1 MSENYNHEL
10 DRLFYPRH
18 IAFVGAS
25 PKKGKRWNSGNSYI
39 SGAFSQDFQGG
50 IYPVHP
56 TAKNILGYKVYARI
70 SDIPGEI
77 DLAVF
82 TIPTQ
87 AALQVMEDCVAKGVK
102 FVHLLTAGFA
112 ETGREE
118 DAKVENRIVEIAEK
132 GGVRI
137 IGPNCMGVYC
147 PEGGIA
153 WNDQFP
159 TKSGNVGFFSQSG
172 QLASHFILQGPQRD
186 IYFNKV
192 ISFGNARGVK
202 AYEFLEYF
210 AQDSRIDMIGA
221 YLEGLRDGRAF
232 FEAASRITPK
242 KPVIIWKGGQTEG
255 GSRATLSHTAAI
267 AGSQKIWEAMCSQ
280 AGIISVHS
288 MQEALSTFAAL
299 RMCPL
304 PKGGNVAILGGAGG
318 GSVTMTDM
326 AEKEGLKV
334 PLLTEK
340 SIRALGEM
348 IPLQGNSV
356 KNPLD
361 AFFEEEDQFIRLAR
375 ILRDDP
381 NIDAL
386 IYNLEFTWMFRELG
400 RSGVIKYLQKVIKG
414 KEELKK
420 PLLVAQE
427 HMGEI
432 AMDVFN
438 EEVAEWFHEKHIPTC
453 SSFETAARVLHNL
466 YGYQAYLTVVNEGR
480 P

>member
-1 MSENYNHEL
+1 MSE
-10 DRLFYPRH
+10 
-18 IAFVGAS
+18 I
-25 PKKGKRWNSGNSYI
+25 
-39 SGAFSQDFQGG
+39 
-50 IYPVHP
+50 
-56 TAKNILGYKVYARI
+56 
-70 SDIPGEI
+70 
-77 DLAVF
+77 
-82 TIPTQ
+82 
-87 AALQVMEDCVAKGVK
+87 ED
-102 FVHLLTAGFA
+102 
-112 ETGREE
+112 
-118 DAKVENRIVEIAEK
+118 RIVEIAQK

-137 IGPNCMGVYC
+137 IGPNCMGIYC

-192 ISFGNARGVK
+192 VSFGNARGVQ
-202 AYEFLEYF
+202 ASEFLEYF

-232 FEAASRITPK
+232 FESAKRITPQ
-242 KPVIIWKGGQTEG
+242 KPVVIWKGGQTEG

-267 AGSQKIWEAMCSQ
+267 AGSQQIWEAMCRQ
-280 AGIISVHS
+280 TGIISVHS

-299 RMCPL
+299 RMIPL
-304 PKGGNVAILGGAGG
+304 PKGPRVAILGGAGG

-326 AEKEGLKV
+326 AEKEGLMV
-334 PLLTEK
+334 PQLTEK
-340 SIRALGEM
+340 SIQALGEI

-361 AFFEEEDQFIRLAR
+361 AFFEEEDHFIRLAR

-381 NIDAL
+381 HIDAL
-386 IYNLEFTWMFRELG
+386 IYNLEFTWMYRELG

-427 HMGEI
+427 PMGDI
-432 AMDVFN
+432 ALDVFN
-438 EEVAEWFHEKHIPTC
+438 QEVAEWFHERHIPTC
-453 SSFETAARVLHNL
+453 SSFEIAARVLNNL
-466 YGYQAYLTVVNEGR
+466 YEYQVFLAKVGER
-480 P
+480 I

>member
-1 MSENYNHEL
+1 MSEKCNHEL

-18 IAFVGAS
+18 IAYVGAS
-25 PKKGKRWNSGNSYI
+25 PKKGKRWSSGNAYM
-39 SGAFSQDFQGG
+39 SGAFSQDFQGD
-50 IYPVHP
+50 IFPVHP
-56 TAKNILGYKVYARI
+56 TAKNILGYKAYPGI
-70 SDIPGEI
+70 GDIPGEI

-82 TIPTQ
+82 TIPTRS
-87 AALQVMEDCVAKGVK
+87 AMKVMEDCVAKKVK

-112 ETGREE
+112 ETGQTEHAE
-118 DAKVENRIVEIAEK
+118 IENQIVELAQK

-192 ISFGNARGVK
+192 ISFGNARGVQ
-202 AYEFLEYF
+202 ASEFLEYF

-232 FEAASRITPK
+232 FEAAKRITPK
-242 KPVIIWKGGQTEG
+242 KPVVIWKGGQTEG

-267 AGSQKIWEAMCSQ
+267 AGSQKIWEAMCKQ
-280 AGIISVHS
+280 TGIISVHS

-299 RMCPL
+299 RMTPL
-304 PKGGNVAILGGAGG
+304 PKGPNVAILGGAGG

-326 AEKEGLKV
+326 AEKEGIKV
-334 PLLTEK
+334 PPLTEK
-340 SIRALGEM
+340 SIQALGEI

-361 AFFEEEDQFIRLAR
+361 AFFEEDDHFIRLAR

-386 IYNLEFTWMFRELG
+386 IYNLEFTWMYRELG

-420 PLLVAQE
+420 PLLVALENQ
-427 HMGEI
+427 GNI
-432 AMDVFN
+432 ALDVFN
-438 EEVAEWFHEKHIPTC
+438 QEVAEWFHERHIPTC
-453 SSFETAARVLHNL
+453 SSFEIAARVLNNL
-466 YGYQAYLTVVNEGR
+466 YEYQVFLAKEH
-480 P
+480 